1 MRKSEKNNMK
11 WFAKFMPTK
20 FVMGLLCLF
29 FGITAQAQDSAS
41 LFAGC
46 DDRQRA
52 PTVGADADASPR
64 ERIDKPKV
72 DKITKRSFAS
82 LSMSDIE
89 GGVPENMSNL
99 CWARL
104 DGVWRAETSP
114 TLDRSKDDNT
124 VWGSDTPQLISLA
137 NGNYTKPDYLVVQD
151 GGNPEQELLVTT
163 GLHSNRSIRFVSS
176 DGLSLADV
184 MKRNGP
190 IKTFVAEERFA
201 YGQRLTLDVT
211 RSGRVRLNFSRT
223 SFVRPLPGVSKATM
237 SGQLPADDAFLLSY
251 NLDNLAASRRGYD
264 PVTQDPFYLLQ
275 NDKMEVFA
283 RVDPRNY
290 YITEKRTVPLGFS
303 LVQEQAQGYVFRKKL
318 VTSETE
324 VQETLA
330 HSYGASVS
338 LGKPE
343 KASVNVG
350 FDATSSTTNSLTQ
363 SKSVAQA
370 IGYSRAK
377 KYALVVDHPY
387 VTLSEEFID
396 AVEDARRHHRY
407 QRLIDKFG
415 SHYAYAVTYGAMAR
429 MTQSLTSDQYV
440 ERAQKSAS
448 FSATAGATL
457 YGSSGDVRGSTS
469 SGSMSGTSGSVGNEG
484 MTFVG
489 VGGNGS
495 WDQNGFSAGDTPVPI
510 LLDLR
515 QMSELLNPMNFP
527 DEPEIYGRVRS
538 NLERAITHH
547 MSRNRGVLSNA
558 SWLPP
563 VPDPEKDKPVAPKEE
578 RWYAYV
584 RNAWCQGGPVV
595 AAKTKAVSGTVTI
608 SAKGFAKVKK
618 VKVGAK
624 CKVKKESKT
633 YDYSSGDR
641 GLLIFSGTREEIAK
655 QTIYFDYE
663 YQMLPYKKTHKVE
676 KRFPSGALKKGLGV
690 NKSKS
695 YVWKIERKGLSTVY
709 LNLRLKRKK

>member
-1 MRKSEKNNMK
+1 MRPFLKSMPISLLLG
-11 WFAKFMPTK
+11 FAC
-20 FVMGLLCLF
+20 LLV
-29 FGITAQAQDSAS
+29 GATTQAQEAAN

-52 PTVGADADASPR
+52 PVAGATDDAAPR
-64 ERIDKPKV
+64 ERMDKPKV

-82 LSMSDIE
+82 LSMNDIE
-89 GGVPENMSNL
+89 SGVPENMSNL

-104 DGVWRAETSP
+104 DGVWRSETSP
-114 TLDRSKDDNT
+114 TLDRSRDDRN
-124 VWGSDTPQLISLA
+124 VWASDTPQLISLA

-151 GGNPEQELLVTT
+151 GDNPDQELMITT
-163 GLHSNRSIRFVSS
+163 GLNSNRYTRFVSS
-176 DGLSLADV
+176 DGLSLLDV
-184 MKRNGP
+184 MKRDGP
-190 IKTFVAEERFA
+190 VKIFVAREGFA
-201 YGQRLTLDVT
+201 FGQRLTVDVT
-211 RSGRVRLNFSRT
+211 RSGRVRFNFSQR

-237 SGQLPADDAFLLSY
+237 SAQLPADDAFLLGY

-264 PVTQDPFYLLQ
+264 PITQDPFYLLQ

-318 VTSETE
+318 VSSETE
-324 VQETLA
+324 TQETMA
-330 HSYGASVS
+330 HSYGASVAV
-338 LGKPE
+338 GQPQV
-343 KASVNVG
+343 ASVNVG
-350 FDATSSTTNSLTQ
+350 FDATQSATSSLSE

-387 VTLSEEFID
+387 VTLSEDFID

-429 MTQSLTSDQYV
+429 MTQSLTSKQYI
-440 ERAQKSAS
+440 ERAQQNSS
-448 FSATAGATL
+448 FAATAGATY
-457 YGSSGDVRGSTS
+457 YGAAAEARGSTS
-469 SGSMSGTSGSVGNEG
+469 SGSMKGSSGSVGNEG

-515 QMSELLNPMNFP
+515 RISELLNPMNFP
-527 DEPEIYGRVRS
+527 DEPEIYGRVKS

-547 MSRNRGVLSNA
+547 MSRNRGGLSSN
-558 SWLPP
+558 SWLPS
-563 VPDPEKDKPVAPKEE
+563 VPEVKLDEPVAEPEE
-578 RWYAYV
+578 EIWYAYV
-584 RNAWCQGGPVV
+584 RQAWCVGGRVK
-595 AAKTKAVSGTVTI
+595 AGLTKNVSGTISI
-608 SAKGFAKVKK
+608 SAKGGGKTSKT
-618 VKVGAK
+618 KVGAK
-624 CKVKKESKT
+624 CKVKKEVKT
-633 YDYSSGDR
+633 YGYTAGDR

-655 QTIYFDYE
+655 QTIYFDYK
-663 YQMLPYKKTHKVE
+663 YKMLPRKKKEHEVE
-676 KRFPSGALKKGLGV
+676 KRFPVDALKNGLGI

-695 YVWKIERKGLSTVY
+695 YVWKIKTKGLSDIY